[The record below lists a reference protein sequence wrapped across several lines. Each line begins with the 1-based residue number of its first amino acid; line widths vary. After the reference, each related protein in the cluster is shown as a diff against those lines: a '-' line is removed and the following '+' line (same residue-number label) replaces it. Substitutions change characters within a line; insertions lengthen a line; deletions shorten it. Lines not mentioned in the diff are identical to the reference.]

1 MRLTNCGDTVP
12 GLDWMVVQT
21 ECWTGRGQIHWTVV
35 DFTDDT
41 CCCVGFN
48 GERLRALG
56 ICYQGF
62 NFHLFIFSH
71 VTNERP
77 SVYQHRRCRNPSNS
91 FPPLVFV
98 FVFLL
103 HNKSSFFC
111 PVSHSQALSSVTFVR
126 YLGETAYTLMC
137 VSHPPTNATSLR
149 TRPLLIPPARCTPAA
164 RISRRVDKVAT
175 NRDILPPRRRRLQF
189 ESIHDNAR
197 TLTHTRT
204 HTQHTHAHTL
214 LQPSCVRQQNAFHKH
229 CVRKD
234 ARAGMGGA
242 GCWVGPR

>member
-1 MRLTNCGDTVP
+1 MFQRQVNNRCDS
-12 GLDWMVVQT
+12 QT
-21 ECWTGRGQIHWTVV
+21 AVTQSRGWTGWSCRQNAGPDVDRSTGPLTSQAAVTRG
-35 DFTDDT
+35 T
-41 CCCVGFN
+41 CYCVGFN

-91 FPPLVFV
+91 FPPFSFLVFV
-98 FVFLL
+98 FYFFIAQQKFFLL
-103 HNKSSFFC
+103 SRF
-111 PVSHSQALSSVTFVR
+111 HSQALSSVTFVR

-197 TLTHTRT
+197 TLARTLTHTTHTRT
-204 HTQHTHAHTL
+204 HTATA
-214 LQPSCVRQQNAFHKH
+214 
-229 CVRKD
+229 
-234 ARAGMGGA
+234 
-242 GCWVGPR
+242 